1 MTISPAGLPT
11 GVCVYT
17 ERKYTMRKQ
26 IELSKYLSFLLRH
39 KPEELHLEM
48 DRHGWVSA
56 EALIEGINA
65 KGGYQLNNEKL
76 KEIVDTDDK
85 GRYRFSEDGKRIKA
99 CQGHSIPW
107 IEPEME
113 YSEPPLYLYHGTTTA
128 ALEKILNSGAIM
140 KQKRHAVHMQ
150 ADPEKAWQSAERWH
164 LTPVLLKIDAKEMH
178 RQGFVFG
185 KTENEVWCTEIVPTE
200 FIAEKIYRT

>member
-1 MTISPAGLPT
+1 M
-11 GVCVYT
+11 
-17 ERKYTMRKQ
+17 KKQ

-39 KPEELHLEM
+39 KPEDIHLEM

-56 EALIEGINA
+56 EALIRGIND
-65 KGGYQLNNEKL
+65 KHGLGLDYEKL

-85 GRYRFSEDGKRIKA
+85 GRYRFSEDGQRIKA

-113 YSEPPLYLYHGTTTA
+113 YTAPPRYLYHGTTTA
-128 ALEKILNSGAIM
+128 ALEKILKSGAIT

-150 ADPEKAWQSAERWH
+150 ADPAKAWQSAQRWH

-178 RQGFVFG
+178 KRGFAFG
-185 KTENEVWCTEIVPTE
+185 KTENEVWCTESVPTE
-200 FIAEKIYRT
+200 FIAEKIYALTENEKPLL